1 MNLKFWKHDT
11 EKDVSPYHAA
21 AARERHIADLLDAA
35 RTARSGTEAY
45 WRRMRSYYDGTHDT
59 AKQTGDFMASL
70 DLPWVP
76 ASVPDGYMHVESQ
89 IEASPPDFEFSGRGE
104 YDEAKADIRERVV
117 RYVVQN
123 NDFTA
128 KNAVN
133 ERRLGICGSAVWKL
147 AVGRGETGG
156 AEIRIENPPPQ
167 TIYPDPAATCVDDC
181 EYIGCVYRI
190 STSRAA
196 RLFDADFARLG
207 TSLAGILKQ
216 RNAGRKQGS
225 GISLFELDDAGTL
238 PDTVEVTEWW
248 FRQPRDG
255 EEVCGLC
262 GDDGEEAVTF
272 RYQSGDI
279 ALSVLIEGVEVRYV
293 PKYWTKTSCGKFPF
307 VIYGKIPGDG
317 SVWGRSEMEQLIPLI
332 DAADRQLAFAQL
344 NTAFFANDIL
354 VYEENAFAPDS
365 YPENRPGAIWK
376 LRPGMSDK
384 VKRLGG
390 LSGESIS
397 HYEIADRYRAMM
409 KEALG
414 NYDFMQ
420 GDSSTQ
426 VTTATGLALLGDYA
440 SRRMQAKNI
449 CKRAGFERL
458 YRLIDYMAL
467 ELYDSDMV
475 KAITDSDT
483 GYSFE
488 GYLGTVG
495 YVPALDV
502 SVHIGEGVENS
513 RSFTLSALSELAQMT
528 VEEENYP
535 VVRAYINALGIPGR
549 ASLIAALDQKFSGKT
564 EEESDE

>member
-1 MNLKFWKHDT
+1 MNFKFWKHGT
-11 EKDVSPYHAA
+11 ENEVPAYHDAS
-21 AARERHIADLLDAA
+21 ARERRIAVLLDAA
-35 RTARSGTEAY
+35 KTARSETEAY
-45 WRRMRSYYDGTHDT
+45 WRKMRAYYDGTHDT
-59 AKQTGDFMASL
+59 AKQTGDFMALL
-70 DLPWVP
+70 DLPWIP
-76 ASVPDGYMHVESQ
+76 ASVPDGYMHVEGQ
-89 IEASPPDFEFSGRGE
+89 IEANPPDFEFSGRGE
-104 YDEAKADIRERVV
+104 HDEAKADIRERVV

-128 KNAVN
+128 KNAAN
-133 ERRLGICGSAVWKL
+133 ERRLGIYGSAVWKL
-147 AVGRGETGG
+147 SVGRGDAGD
-156 AEIRIENPPPQ
+156 AEILIENPPPQ
-167 TIYPDPAATCVDDC
+167 TVFPDPAATCVDDC
-181 EYIGCVYRI
+181 EYIGCVYRM
-190 STSRAA
+190 SVTRAA
-196 RLFDADFARLG
+196 RIFAADLDRLG
-207 TSLAGILKQ
+207 LTMEDIL
-216 RNAGRKQGS
+216 RERSYGRKRGD
-225 GISLFELDDAGTL
+225 GASLFEGDGG
-238 PDTVEVTEWW
+238 PPETVEITEWW

-262 GDDGEEAVTF
+262 GDNGTEEVAF
-272 RYQSGDI
+272 RYEAGDI
-279 ALSVLIEGVEVRYV
+279 ALSILIEGVEVRYV
-293 PKYWTKTSCGKFPF
+293 PKYWTKTACRKFPF
-307 VIYGKIPGDG
+307 VIYGKIPGEG
-317 SVWGRSEMEQLIPLI
+317 SVWGKSEMEQIIPLI

-390 LSGESIS
+390 LSGDSVS

-467 ELYDSDMV
+467 ELYDSD
-475 KAITDSDT
+475 KIRAITDSDT

-513 RSFTLSALSELAQMT
+513 HSFTLSALSELMET
-528 VEEENYP
+528 EVTETNYP
-535 VVRAYINALGIPGR
+535 MVRAYINALGIPER
-549 ASLIAALDQKFSGKT
+549 ASLTAALDSKFGGKT
-564 EEESDE
+564 EEMAHG